1 MVRFI
6 VLSLLLT
13 GCYPISKDVPKL
25 GEEVAAPWGWT
36 YTYCTKHPNDIGCS
50 NKGK

>member
-1 MVRFI
+1 M
-6 VLSLLLT
+6 
-13 GCYPISKDVPKL
+13 GCYPISKDVPKM